1 MTPATQAILLVEDSS
16 ADVYLIRRAVEECG
30 RDLQL
35 WIMADGPE
43 ALMFL
48 RKTPPLTHVPTPG
61 LIILD
66 LSLPKMRGTQLLS
79 DIRQLPAYHSTP
91 IVILSSTPKEREEA
105 TCLQLGATAYV
116 QKVTNFYAYFAD
128 IKAIVRHWL
137 EKDQAARKS
146 SVG

>member
-1 MTPATQAILLVEDSS
+1 
-16 ADVYLIRRAVEECG
+16 
-30 RDLQL
+30 
-35 WIMADGPE
+35 
-43 ALMFL
+43 MFL

-79 DIRQLPAYHSTP
+79 DIRQLPAYHATP
-91 IVILSSTPKEREEA
+91 IVILSNTPKEREEA
-105 TCLQLGATAYV
+105 SCLQLGANAYV

-137 EKDQAARKS
+137 EKDQEAVRKS
-146 SVG
+146 PVG